1 MNNAQFYTLLISSL
15 SALVSSLSAL
25 AVVALGLISNNKRL
39 DDMRADL
46 KDIRQDGKDLR
57 SLINK
62 LGDDYTRFYGEQR
75 RQDTE
80 IANLKERLK

>member
-1 MNNAQFYTLLISSL
+1 MNNVQFYTLLIASV

-25 AVVALGLISNNKRL
+25 AVVTLGLVSNNKRI

-46 KDIRQDGKDLR
+46 KDMRA
-57 SLINK
+57 LIAK
-62 LGDDYTRFYGEQR
+62 LGEDYTRFYGEQR
-75 RQDTE
+75 KHDGE

>member
-25 AVVALGLISNNKRL
+25 AMVALGVISNNKRL

-46 KDIRQDGKDLR
+46 KEMREDNKELR
-57 SLINK
+57 KLISK
-62 LGDDYTRFYGEQR
+62 LGEDYTRFYGEQR
-75 RQDTE
+75 RHDAE
-80 IANLKERLK
+80 IANLKERVK